1 MLFSVSISVKFEEAM
16 DRLKTE
22 LSKLCKCAGD
32 CNIDDVAVTYESLVE
47 RLSGLGVNDEAVVF
61 RRPPDAD
68 DDFFECVAGAVCDKC
83 QCELL
88 RLKLMETI
96 NVHERHHYETASLV
110 YGIRD

>member
-68 DDFFECVAGAVCDKC
+68 DDFFECITGAVYKWK
-83 QCELL
+83 CELM
-88 RLKLMETI
+88 RCKLMEAI
-96 NVHERHHYETASLV
+96 HLHERHHYETAILV